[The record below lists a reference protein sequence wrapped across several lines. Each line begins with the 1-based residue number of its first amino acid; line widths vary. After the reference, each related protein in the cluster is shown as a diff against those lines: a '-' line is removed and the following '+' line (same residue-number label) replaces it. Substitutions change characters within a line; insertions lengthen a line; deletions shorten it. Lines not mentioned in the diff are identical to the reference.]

1 MAFQYSRQ
9 ACIAAAVL
17 TTMLAGC
24 ASHIKR
30 DEFDAVVGELR
41 AADAELRATDQQL
54 ASRIQE
60 LSGKYDALVTQL
72 AGRTRVDTVA
82 YFGFG
87 DASLDEQAKPL
98 LDEFAQAIRGSH
110 SQALV
115 TVEGFTDAAGSAAF
129 NKRLGQARADAV
141 RDYLVGTA
149 GLSGEQVRAVSYGKD
164 RNRQVR
170 PGAHGE
176 AGRDNR
182 RVSLVIDYAGPR
194 TVASTM

>member
-1 MAFQYSRQ
+1 MAFPYSRQ
-9 ACIAAAVL
+9 AGVAAALMV
-17 TTMLAGC
+17 TVLAGC

-41 AADAELRATDQQL
+41 AADAELRAADQQL

-60 LSGKYDALVTQL
+60 LSGRYDALVTQL

-87 DASLDEQAKPL
+87 AATLDEQAKPL
-98 LDEFAQAIRGSH
+98 LDEFAQAIRSSH
-110 SQALV
+110 TQAVV
-115 TVEGFTDAAGSAAF
+115 TVEGFTDSAGSAAF

-141 RDYLVGTA
+141 RNYLVGTA
-149 GLSGEQVRAVSYGKD
+149 GLSADQVRAVSYGKD

-170 PGAHGE
+170 PGAYGE

-194 TVASTM
+194 SVASTM